1 MNQEYELRV
10 ATAVPVA
17 FQDEKTKID
26 VFIECQASA
35 MVVPLND
42 AQYSDRETVN
52 QIGGPLAAEY
62 IATVITSFSGKADAL
77 RLADSKKEIE
87 QKFAAMLEG
96 AGLRVTSMEFFKL
109 GPDEDSEKQLN
120 LMASMTQMTND
131 VTSNAAPEGSNP
143 LLEMMRQAT
152 AAAAAAQAQSAS
164 PKFCS
169 YCGAK
174 ATGKFCSSCGAQ
186 IGQ

>member
-1 MNQEYELRV
+1 MSQEYELRV

-35 MVVPLND
+35 MVVPFND
-42 AQYSDRETVN
+42 AQYPNRETVN
-52 QIGGPLAAEY
+52 QIGEPLAAEY

-77 RLADSKKEIE
+77 RLTDSKKEIE
-87 QKFAAMLEG
+87 QKFAVMLEG

-109 GPDEDSEKQLN
+109 GPDENSEKQLN
-120 LMASMTQMTND
+120 LMASMAQMTND
-131 VTSNAAPEGSNP
+131 ASLNAAPAGANAM
-143 LLEMMRQAT
+143 LEMMRQANT
-152 AAAAAAQAQSAS
+152 AAAAQAQSES
-164 PKFCS
+164 PKFCT

-174 ATGKFCSSCGAQ
+174 ATGKFCSCCGAQ